1 MSMCYHPWVGL
12 DISPQGEFKPCC
24 KYTDVLAKDINEYES
39 SLALDQLRQDFLAGK
54 KPDGCNRCWQDEAA
68 GLPSKRTLD
77 NQYIFNNKP
86 PNLKSLKALSMPF
99 GNTCNLACRTCS
111 SYSSSRWRQEAQ
123 NLRDKFPEI
132 RIFGHNKFYRDSD
145 YMQSIKDRTHDVVH
159 VDFPGGEPFYSDG
172 GVHSDFLVHLAQHNP
187 ENISLHYTTN
197 GTKMPTREI
206 KELWELFKSVE
217 VQISID
223 GVTDHFEYNRWPAQ
237 WITFLLNMSKWQELR
252 LANKNIR
259 LSVSHTVSIFTIW
272 NLPEFMDWCY
282 RMNLPEPYLGL
293 VSNPKHYSITVFP
306 EESKHKIENKLKD
319 YPKLQPI
326 VRAMW
331 AKDDSELLDTTIKYV
346 KILDKQREQNFQQTF
361 PETYQLLGER
371 CQTLY
376 QLY

>member
-1 MSMCYHPWVGL
+1 MCYHPWVGL

-39 SLALDQLRQDFLAGK
+39 SLALKQLREDFIAGR
-54 KPDGCNRCWQDEAA
+54 KPDGCSRCWKDEAA

-77 NQYIFNNKP
+77 NQYLFNNTKP
-86 PNLKSLKALSMPF
+86 ELRSLKSLSMPF

-111 SYSSSRWRQEAQ
+111 SYSSSRWGKESKQLKQ
-123 NLRDKFPEI
+123 YFPEI
-132 RIFGHNKFYRDSD
+132 RSFGHNKFYRDEEF
-145 YMQSIKDRTHDVVH
+145 MNAIKDRTQDIVH
-159 VDFPGGEPFYSDG
+159 VDFPGGEPFFADSEI
-172 GVHSDFLVHLAQHNP
+172 HESFLAHLATGNP
-187 ENISLHYTTN
+187 DKITLHYTTN
-197 GTKMPTREI
+197 GTRMPSDAVL
-206 KELWELFKSVE
+206 ELWQLFKEVN

-223 GVTDHFEYNRWPAQ
+223 GVAEQHEYNRWPSQ
-237 WITFLLNMSKWQELR
+237 WISFLLNITKWQQIR
-252 LANKNIR
+252 LANKNMR
-259 LSVSHTVSIFTIW
+259 LSVSHTVSIFTVW
-272 NLPEFMDWCY
+272 HLPEFLDWCY
-282 RMNLPEPYLGL
+282 SMSLPEPYLGL
-293 VSNPKHYSITVFP
+293 VSYPQHYSITVFP
-306 EESKHKIENKLKD
+306 EEAKRKIEKRLAD

-331 AKDDSELLDTTIKYV
+331 AKDDSKLLDTTVKYV